1 MRRVDEGQGAMV
13 SCANSHFGGVGVRG
27 GGLLSTAGH
36 GFVMQA
42 LTASLA

>member
-27 GGLLSTAGH
+27 GGLLSAGH